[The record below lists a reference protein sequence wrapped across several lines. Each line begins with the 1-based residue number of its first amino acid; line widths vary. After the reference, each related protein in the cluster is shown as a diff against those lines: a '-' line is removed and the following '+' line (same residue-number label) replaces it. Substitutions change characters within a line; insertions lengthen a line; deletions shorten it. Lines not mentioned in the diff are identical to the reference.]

1 LIFLFSQNFTI
12 ANYLHA
18 YFLYDLCFQSV
29 LNSILINAGQYRLM
43 TTGSLLD
50 AVYSDTE
57 LKAAQEAENK
67 KTDALHQKAIKFIK
81 KICPFGK

>member
-1 LIFLFSQNFTI
+1 
-12 ANYLHA
+12 
-18 YFLYDLCFQSV
+18 
-29 LNSILINAGQYRLM
+29 M

-57 LKAAQEAENK
+57 LRAAQEAENK